1 MLSIIIHLLFTI
13 ASAAV
18 LADRQTL
25 SGSDVC
31 QQIRGNI
38 TGEVYFPL
46 SLEPNFKKDIE
57 HYMTSSTQI
66 PMCVVEVA
74 SDADVSTV
82 IKIIGSKRIPWGVKS
97 GGHASN
103 PGFSSTPGVFI
114 SLARLTQV
122 TLSEDQST
130 VELGTG
136 NRWTDVYTILEG
148 TGVNV
153 VGGRVVGPGV
163 GGFSLGGGYSW
174 LTDQYGLTCDTV
186 VSYNLVLPNGT
197 ITKVDSS
204 NPDLFFALKGGLNR
218 FGIVTSI
225 VLKTVPQQNM
235 VYGGIQIYGIDAIPG
250 LINATNKFQQE
261 NTDDKAQVILTINGG
276 LVPNA
281 ILISFYDG
289 PTRPAAFDP
298 FNNVGAIPLISNVEP
313 QSFASFAKA
322 TPSNLQAGY
331 RGAFH
336 TMMTTSLTVGF
347 MQAVYNESSFYGALA
362 ILHSGTFISYDI
374 EPFTDYGRY
383 ATDSAFPHASS
394 PLPLNLYFAWTL
406 PIEDAF
412 WRGIMQQS
420 IDHLTEVAK
429 REGIYSE
436 DQYAYPNYALSTYGG
451 AQLYGPTNAARL
463 RAIQTKYDPNGV
475 MLLADGFNI

>member
-1 MLSIIIHLLFTI
+1 MLSIIFHLLFTI

-18 LADRQTL
+18 LSDRQTL
-25 SGSDVC
+25 SGDDVC
-31 QQIRGNI
+31 QQISGNI
-38 TGEVYFPL
+38 TGKVFFPL
-46 SLEPNFKKDIE
+46 SLEPNFERDIE
-57 HYMTSSTQI
+57 HYMTSSTQT

-82 IKIIGSKRIPWGVKS
+82 IKIVGSRRVPWGIKS

-122 TLSEDQST
+122 TLSEDLST

-136 NRWTDVYTILEG
+136 NHWTDVYSALDG

-153 VGGRVVGPGV
+153 VGGRVIGPGV

-174 LTDQYGLTCDTV
+174 LTNQYGLTCDTV
-186 VSYNLVLPNGT
+186 VSFNLVLPNGT

-225 VLKTVPQQNM
+225 VLNTVPQQNTA
-235 VYGGIQIYGIDAIPG
+235 YGGIQIYGIDAIPG
-250 LINATNKFQQE
+250 LINATNTFQQE

-276 LVPNA
+276 LVPGA

-289 PTRPAAFDP
+289 PTRPSAFDP

-322 TPSNLQAGY
+322 TPSNLQAGH

-362 ILHSGTFISYDI
+362 VLHGGTFLSYDV

-383 ATDSAFPHASS
+383 ATDSAFPHANS
-394 PLPLNLYFAWTL
+394 PLSLNLYFAWSL
-406 PIEDAF
+406 ASQDAF
-412 WRGIMQQS
+412 WRGVMQQS

-429 REGIYSE
+429 REGIFSE

-463 RAIQTKYDPNGV
+463 REIQSKYDPNGV
-475 MLLADGFNI
+475 MLLAGGFNI